1 MTVEEQENRPDYE
14 EDDPE
19 KMASVAHYVMM
30 HYAEKES
37 IKKKRKKK
45 YKPKAGQ
52 YGLEAGLKHFGERGE
67 TAASKELAQFN
78 VYDVFKP
85 LYADKLSDKDKS
97 KALKS
102 LIFLKEKRDGKIKAR
117 S

>member
-1 MTVEEQENRPDYE
+1 MV
-14 EDDPE
+14 
-19 KMASVAHYVMM
+19 SVAHYVMM

-67 TAASKELAQFN
+67 TAVSKELAQFKFMMYSN
-78 VYDVFKP
+78 PFMQINYPTK
-85 LYADKLSDKDKS
+85 KS
-97 KALKS
+97 Q
-102 LIFLKEKRDGKIKAR
+102 RR
-117 S
+117 